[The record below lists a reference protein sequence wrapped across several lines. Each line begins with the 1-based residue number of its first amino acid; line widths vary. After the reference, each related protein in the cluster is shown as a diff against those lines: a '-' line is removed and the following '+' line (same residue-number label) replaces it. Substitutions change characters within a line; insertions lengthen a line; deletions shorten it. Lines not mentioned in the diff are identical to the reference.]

1 MRSSRVAAAIAVAV
15 VLVSAG
21 CSDDSAGSGGV
32 AEPPDPPTLELKP
45 TGEDVAETG
54 FDECGLVEPAEI
66 AEVLGVDAMYVTARS
81 AVELDAEGDR
91 RAGCKYLPAELPGI
105 SAMEIATVT
114 GTDPERFFAPFA
126 DNFQNVETI
135 ADLGDRAEAVAYGGE
150 GTHYIEIRTILG
162 DRGLHFHYAYAD
174 EGGLMPEAD
183 GRAAA
188 LILTKAL
195 EQLPDE
201 VVIPDGTP
209 EGKCADVDLEAA
221 AEVVGGELTMARSVL
236 SDDGAMSCAFTGGN
250 VTLDIAVTTDP
261 DRVAKDAVEPD
272 TITHADIGD
281 GARLMIT
288 EAGGLL
294 ARANVGDHVVIVQGG
309 YAEAG
314 SVTELRPEDVELVRS
329 IVDVVGEGN

>member
-1 MRSSRVAAAIAVAV
+1 MRSSRLATAIAVAV
-15 VLVSAG
+15 VLVSTG
-21 CSDDSAGSGGV
+21 CSDDSAGSRGL
-32 AEPPDPPTLELKP
+32 AEPPEPPTLELKP
-45 TGEDVAETG
+45 TDEDVAETG

-81 AVELDAEGDR
+81 AVTLDSEGDR
-91 RAGCKYLPAELPGI
+91 RAGCKYLPEELPGI
-105 SAMEIATVT
+105 SAMELATVT

-126 DNFQNVETI
+126 ENFQNVETI
-135 ADLGDRAEAVAYGGE
+135 ADLGDRAEAVAYGGN

-162 DRGLHFHYAYAD
+162 DRGLHFHYAYSD
-174 EGGLMPEAD
+174 DGGVMPKAD

-195 EQLPDE
+195 ERLPDE

-236 SDDGAMSCAFTGGN
+236 SDEGAMSCAFTGGGA
-250 VTLDIAVTTDP
+250 TLDIAVTTDP

-272 TITHADIGD
+272 TVTHADIGD

-294 ARANVGDHVVIVQGG
+294 ARANVGDHVVIIQGA
-309 YAEAG
+309 YADAG
-314 SVTELRPEDVELVRS
+314 SVTALRPEDIELVRA